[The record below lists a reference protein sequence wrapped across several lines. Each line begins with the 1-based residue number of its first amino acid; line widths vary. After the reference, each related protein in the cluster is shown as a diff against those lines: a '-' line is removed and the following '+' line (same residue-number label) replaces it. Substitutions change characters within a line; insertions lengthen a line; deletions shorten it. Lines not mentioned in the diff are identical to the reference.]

1 MAQPGYVSVETEED
15 LAAVLAGPN
24 GSTNNWA
31 EMAADLAY
39 TKEEERFDFLLDG
52 DQTDPKFAG
61 VASARMAA
69 RRDPGGGFEFKK
81 RDKAAMNE
89 INKAA
94 FRAMQEAKDKKRAL
108 LAQPPPEGAMGD
120 DVPIE
125 EVQREMEARIAQ
137 GRAGPL
143 MLMKQP
149 SRWDDLN
156 IPEEHRRGTD
166 GWNLSLETH
175 PGWQG
180 WLVVLIPQ
188 AEVNMAH
195 HVKYAHWPK

>member
-1 MAQPGYVSVETEED
+1 MAQHGCAPIETEED
-15 LAAVLAGPN
+15 LAAALAGPN
-24 GSTNNWA
+24 ESTLNWA
-31 EMAADLAY
+31 EMPADLLY
-39 TKEEERFDFLLDG
+39 TEEEERLDFLLDG
-52 DQTDPKFAG
+52 DESDPKFAG

-69 RRDPGGGFEFKK
+69 RRDPGGGFELKK
-81 RDKAAMNE
+81 RDKAAMDE

-94 FRAMQEAKDKKRAL
+94 FRAMREAKDKKRAL
-108 LAQPPPEGAMGD
+108 LAPPLPEGAMGD

-156 IPEEHRRGTD
+156 IPEEHRRG
-166 GWNLSLETH
+166 H
-175 PGWQG
+175 
-180 WLVVLIPQ
+180 
-188 AEVNMAH
+188 
-195 HVKYAHWPK
+195 